1 MGKWHN
7 DFTLFQWFYQTSVY
21 SRISSQIEW
30 FIVFENDYV
39 KNNYFY
45 IQLQISEVFRH
56 LILCFLGPEFLEVH
70 PFLFPSFPTYAHAP
84 WCHHIIIPDNEN
96 PIVEGIM
103 CFFFIIGSRWKI
115 KEARFPSSA
124 FHQSPN

>member
-1 MGKWHN
+1 MILHSFNG
-7 DFTLFQWFYQTSVY
+7 FTIHLSIHAYHLTLS
-21 SRISSQIEW
+21 
-30 FIVFENDYV
+30 V

-56 LILCFLGPEFLEVH
+56 LILCFLGPEFLEVP
-70 PFLFPSFPTYAHAP
+70 PFSFPSFSTHAHAP

-103 CFFFIIGSRWKI
+103 FFFIFGPRWKI
-115 KEARFPSSA
+115 KETRFPSTA
-124 FHQSPN
+124 FHQSPNIKI